1 MQKLT
6 AWFKQ
11 NLKTIVKVAGA
22 IILIVLV
29 FDYISNISKKEK
41 YDRDIATWKAESARI
56 LKQNDSVLK
65 VVEQLEQK
73 SDSLNTVADQYT
85 DQIARLRVAANKP
98 PRVVIKE
105 ITKDLPD
112 TCGVV
117 VEALAV
123 EQERVDSLNA
133 ALNVAESRDSLRL
146 RSIALLTAGNGLLL
160 QENDSLRRL
169 VITVPVYKSPKFLG
183 FIPYPSRK
191 ASFISGAVVGVTSV
205 IVIRNSI
212 R

>member
-1 MQKLT
+1 MERRT

-11 NLKTIVKVAGA
+11 NLRTILKVAGA
-22 IILIVLV
+22 IILVILV
-29 FDYISNISKKEK
+29 FDYASNIGKKK
-41 YDRDIATWKAESARI
+41 QYDQDIAKWKAESSRV

-65 VVEQLEQK
+65 VVKQLEEH
-73 SDSLNTVADQYT
+73 SDSLNTVAEGYSE
-85 DQIARLRVAANKP
+85 QIAKLRVAANNP

-105 ITKDLPD
+105 IAKDLPD
-112 TCGVV
+112 TCNVV
-117 VEALAV
+117 VDAL
-123 EQERVDSLNA
+123 
-133 ALNVAESRDSLRL
+133 VAEQKRADALDSALVVAEVRDTLRVK
-146 RSIALLTAGNGLLL
+146 SIALLTTGNGLLR

-169 VITVPVYKSPKFLG
+169 VIIVPVYKSPKFLG

-191 ASFISGAVVGVTSV
+191 ASFVSGAVVGVTSV

>member
-1 MQKLT
+1 MERLT

-11 NLKTIVKVAGA
+11 NLRTILKVAGA
-22 IILIVLV
+22 IILVILV
-29 FDYISNISKKEK
+29 FDYASNIGKKK
-41 YDRDIATWKAESARI
+41 QYDQDIAKWKAESSRV

-65 VVEQLEQK
+65 VVKQLEEH
-73 SDSLNTVADQYT
+73 SDSLNTVAEDYSE
-85 DQIARLRVAANKP
+85 QIAKLRVAANTP

-105 ITKDLPD
+105 IIKDLPD
-112 TCGVV
+112 TCNVV
-117 VEALAV
+117 VDAL
-123 EQERVDSLNA
+123 
-133 ALNVAESRDSLRL
+133 VAEQKRADALDSALVVAEVRDTLRAK
-146 RSIALLTAGNGLLL
+146 SIALLTTGNGLLR

-191 ASFISGAVVGVTSV
+191 ASFVSGAVVGVTSV